1 MVRLSYIA
9 TGMLLLFIAFIISFL
24 MVIKI
29 LESNLMLLLIAYII
43 SLIGLILGIYGVIE
57 NIQKYFRELDNSIN
71 LLLLSNSIPALE
83 NGFQLK
89 A

>member
-1 MVRLSYIA
+1 
-9 TGMLLLFIAFIISFL
+9 

-43 SLIGLILGIYGVIE
+43 SLIGLVLGIYGVIE

-71 LLLLSNSIPALE
+71 LLLLSNLIPALE